1 MYKSRNYFMLAVMAL
16 TLIGFASCSK
26 DDPTPEIDQEEY
38 DGTILTFTEGH
49 YHDDEFHAE
58 GDTVQIRFIRGS
70 DKPYPSHAHL
80 HAGEQYQ
87 LDIAMFK
94 NGQNTT
100 AEFEENEHQWF
111 FIGAPEDVL
120 DYTYS
125 DNRVGFKGVFTVKKA
140 TSEGFD
146 LKLILR
152 HGLDKSR
159 PAAQLWNNPNYNE
172 AGGSDDFNKSFELHP
187 VEEGHDHD

>member
-1 MYKSRNYFMLAVMAL
+1 MYILRNYFMIAAVSLAAVS
-16 TLIGFASCSK
+16 FSSCSK
-26 DDPTPEIDQEEY
+26 DDPVPEIDQEEY

-58 GDTVQIRFIRGS
+58 GDTLQVRFIRGS
-70 DKPYPSHAHL
+70 DRPYPSHVHL

-100 AEFEENEHQWF
+100 AEFGENEHQWF
-111 FIGAPEDVL
+111 FLGAPADVL
-120 DYTYS
+120 DYTYT
-125 DNRVGFKGVFTVKKA
+125 DNRVGFKGVFTVNKA
-140 TSEGFD
+140 SEGFD
-146 LKLILR
+146 LQLVLR
-152 HGLDKSR
+152 HGLDKSQ
-159 PAAQLWNNPNYNE
+159 PAAQSWNSPNYRE

-187 VEEGHDHD
+187 VDEGHDHE